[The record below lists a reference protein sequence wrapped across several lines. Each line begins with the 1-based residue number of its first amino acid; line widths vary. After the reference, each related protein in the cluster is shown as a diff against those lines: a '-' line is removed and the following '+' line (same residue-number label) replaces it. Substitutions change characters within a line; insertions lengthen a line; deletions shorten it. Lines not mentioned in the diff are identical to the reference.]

1 MITALSDTEL
11 ILLVV
16 GVFYFSEC
24 IFWLPETAVTMTS
37 AFGKLRIATSPVFLR
52 RTNSQAAILSPF
64 PWSRSLVTEDWPVAV
79 SPSGIAILFGPH
91 AGKFIAFDDLKSVE
105 AEKHSLRLNQ
115 CSIPCATSGAALQ
128 IASLLLDL
136 DKSTA
141 DERDSLLRTAI
152 QSRFSLS
159 GVVTRLENV
168 ERFTDSLRT
177 ISLFMFLWVFAYG
190 LFLYYT
196 VELQPGLL
204 FRYFTPLGILWL
216 SGVILFAMAQRKI
229 LANSSSEQIS
239 RVATLCFS
247 PAAVMRAANAITR
260 EAYSSFDP
268 SAVAVSV
275 LHPKQL
281 DEALSQRLRNLL
293 YPPSS
298 DFPNESHSFKTT
310 CEWYNEV
317 HLRTLKEMLTSANI
331 AADELLNHP
340 VADYGALSWCPR
352 CLSQYTLPAGVC
364 FDCRGVILQS
374 FEPDKSDLAP
384 T

>member
-24 IFWLPETAVTMTS
+24 IFWLPDTAVTLTS
-37 AFGKLRIATSPVFLR
+37 AFGKLRIATSPVFLQ

-64 PWSRSLVTEDWPVAV
+64 PWSRSLVSEDWPVAV
-79 SPSGIAILFGPH
+79 SPNGISILFGPH
-91 AGKFIAFDDLKSVE
+91 SGKFIAFEDLESVE

-115 CSIPCATSGAALQ
+115 CSIPCVTSGAALQ
-128 IASLLLDL
+128 IATLLQDM
-136 DKSTA
+136 DKIAT
-141 DERDSLLRTAI
+141 DERGSLLRTAI
-152 QSRFSLS
+152 QSRFALS
-159 GVVTRLENV
+159 GVASRLENV

-190 LFLYYT
+190 PVLYYT

-216 SGVILFAMAQRKI
+216 SGVVLFAMAQRKI
-229 LANSSSEQIS
+229 LSNSASERVS

-247 PAAVMRAANAITR
+247 PAAVMRAAHAITR
-260 EAYSSFDP
+260 EAFSSFDP

-281 DEALSQRLRNLL
+281 DKVLSRRLRNIL

-298 DFPNESHSFKTT
+298 DYPNESHSFKAT

-317 HLRTLKEMLTSANI
+317 NLTTLKEMLTSANI
-331 AADELLNHP
+331 AADELLKPP
-340 VADYGALSWCPR
+340 VADYGALAWCPR
-352 CLSQYTLPAGVC
+352 CLSQYTLSEGVC
-364 FDCRGVILQS
+364 FDCRGVSLQS
-374 FEPDKSDLAP
+374 FETDNSDRAA